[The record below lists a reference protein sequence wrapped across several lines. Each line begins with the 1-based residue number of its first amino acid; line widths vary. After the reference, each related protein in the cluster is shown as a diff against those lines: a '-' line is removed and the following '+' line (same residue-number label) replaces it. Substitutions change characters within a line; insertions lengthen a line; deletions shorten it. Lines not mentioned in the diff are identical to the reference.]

1 MNPMVVLQTPLSRQ
15 VTLEKALRNLLL
27 ALLAPAEEHVTPQ
40 HPLYLLR
47 SYGDRIDFKSLPLK
61 IILTSAYN

>member
-1 MNPMVVLQTPLSRQ
+1 MSPMVVLQTPLSRQ

-40 HPLYLLR
+40 HPPYLLR
-47 SYGDRIDFKSLPLK
+47 SYGDRIGFKLNPLPLEM
-61 IILTSAYN
+61 ILTSA